1 MEELTTIIELIRTL
15 SAVSVRGVNPMKRI
29 FVIMSLLF
37 ILTNFLSAQEQ
48 NDKKYYIQ
56 PVLGVG
62 ISAPLGPN
70 VIGFTTGF
78 DTGFKVW
85 QNKGRAPGNMF
96 IGISTG
102 FRYWVPVIT
111 GDSFDSHIFSI
122 PLAGNFAYEFKVA
135 NEKALK
141 FFGLFLKVGIVFNI
155 FYNIETWGGDYR
167 YVTYGPAFL
176 SGLGM
181 IYVFKNDWT
190 FSPVYTFQT
199 EGIDKFFFG
208 DLTFEVGCR
217 F

>member
-1 MEELTTIIELIRTL
+1 MSVSILASNIM
-15 SAVSVRGVNPMKRI
+15 SAVSVRGVNPMKKI
-29 FVIMSLLF
+29 FIIMSLLF
-37 ILTNFLSAQEQ
+37 ILTSFLSAREQ

-62 ISAPLGPN
+62 ISAPLMPN

-78 DTGFKVW
+78 DTGLKVW
-85 QNKGRAPGNMF
+85 HNNGRAPGNMF

-102 FRYWVPVIT
+102 FRYWVPMIT
-111 GDSFDSHIFSI
+111 GDVEDSHIFSF
-122 PLAGNFAYEFKVA
+122 PLTGIFAYEFKVT

-141 FFGLFLKVGIVFNI
+141 FFGLFLRIGIVFNT
-155 FYNIETWGGDYR
+155 FYNIETWSGTDR
-167 YVTYGPAFL
+167 SVTYGPAFL

-199 EGIDKFFFG
+199 EGINKFFFG
-208 DLTFEVGCR
+208 DLTFEVGYR